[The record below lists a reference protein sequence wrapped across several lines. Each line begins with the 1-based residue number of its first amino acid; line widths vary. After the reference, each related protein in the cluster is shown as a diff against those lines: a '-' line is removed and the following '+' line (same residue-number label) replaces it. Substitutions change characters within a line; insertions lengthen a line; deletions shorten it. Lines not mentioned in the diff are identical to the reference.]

1 MNKQPSVKDKILRIN
16 WMDTGR
22 PISKGSVEWI
32 YDESIKELE
41 KQHQQELKDQKDK
54 MIQIISNRLREVG
67 IGIQNYTEALDNPE
81 YEEYDTMTVK
91 KAIAH
96 GDGLIVELKKL
107 LKEFEGR

>member
-54 MIQIISNRLREVG
+54 MIQIVNEIITIDNMEDKFG
-67 IGIQNYTEALDNPE
+67 ITITR
-81 YEEYDTMTVK
+81 YECYS
-91 KAIAH
+91 
-96 GDGLIVELKKL
+96 LLKWF
-107 LKEFEGR
+107 LKEFEELK

>member
-54 MIQIISNRLREVG
+54 MIQIINNTKLCVSGITAQREFRSSLLKDF
-67 IGIQNYTEALDNPE
+67 E
-81 YEEYDTMTVK
+81 
-91 KAIAH
+91 
-96 GDGLIVELKKL
+96 ELK
-107 LKEFEGR
+107 